1 MTLTN
6 EQQLAQLTRLQ
17 QKELDASLLYRRLS
31 ELAKS
36 DAERT
41 ALKKIAA
48 DEARHAAIASTYTKV
63 KLSPSKNLA
72 FVGGAVARVIGLRR
86 TMTLLA
92 KAENSAADTLAPMCE
107 FCPEVREIIK
117 DETEHGRMLGE
128 LAE

>member
-1 MTLTN
+1 MKLTN
-6 EQQLAQLTRLQ
+6 EQLALLTNLQ
-17 QKELDASLLYRRLS
+17 QKELDAALLYRRLA
-31 ELAKS
+31 ELAKT

-48 DEARHAAIASTYTKV
+48 DEARHAAIASKYTGA

-72 FVGGAVARVIGLRR
+72 FIGGGVARVIGLRK
-86 TMTLLA
+86 TMKLLA

-117 DETEHGRMLGE
+117 DETDHGRMLGE